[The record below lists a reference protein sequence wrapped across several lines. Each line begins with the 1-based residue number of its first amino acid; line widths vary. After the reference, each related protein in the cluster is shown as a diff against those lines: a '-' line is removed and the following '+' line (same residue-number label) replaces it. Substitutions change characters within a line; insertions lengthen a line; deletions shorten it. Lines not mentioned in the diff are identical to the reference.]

1 MANNKKVDLL
11 GGITSMVESQKGEN
25 AAYKM
30 KKETEKPEMEEV
42 SEAVQQKEN
51 FGRRKK
57 NRKIERSKLMAFTVD
72 ADTKINLNFLKIQ
85 YGYDMQDVI
94 FVLVRD
100 FLEKN
105 YQNRELTKEGKAFL
119 EERLKDL

>member
-57 NRKIERSKLMAFTVD
+57 NRKIERGKLMAFTVD
-72 ADTKINLNFLKIQ
+72 AETKINLNFLKIQ

>member
-51 FGRRKK
+51 FSRRKK

-119 EERLKDL
+119 EKRLKDL